1 MSTIPA
7 SAIVNVN
14 PQVLS
19 AAGSALNLSALILT
33 TSTRVPI
40 GSILSFPT
48 DTAVNAYFGD
58 GAVEDIIADDYFLGF
73 DNSNAKPGA
82 ILFAQYNPTAV
93 PGYIRSGS
101 LSAMTLTQ
109 LQALTGTLTLTVN
122 GVAVTSG
129 TINLSGATSF
139 SNAATLITTGF
150 GYFDAVT
157 SNATTIAAGTATN
170 STAASI
176 TGNILTVGAVVTGA
190 FVVGGVLSGTGVTTG
205 TAIVKQL
212 TGTPGGVG
220 TYQVSAIQ
228 NVATTTITQS
238 YGLMTVAAV
247 ASGTLAVGQ
256 VISGGTTAVGSTIT
270 AQASGTAGGAGT
282 YVISGGAQTVSA
294 AVISAGPLI
303 CTFDSILS
311 SFVITGGTP
320 GTVSTMSYAT
330 GTLSASLF
338 LTQVTG
344 ATLSQGAA
352 ASTPAATMNAII
364 AQVQNWATF
373 MTAQDPDLGYGN
385 TQKQAFAAWVN
396 SQNNRYA
403 YVAWDTDITPTT
415 SATATSSL
423 GNILAAA
430 NSSGTIPMYA
440 PDYNLAAAMCGA
452 IASIDF
458 TQTNGRATLAF
469 KSQSGQVPSVT
480 TQLAAS
486 NLIANGY
493 NYYGAYATATQP
505 FNFFYPG
512 SVTGAFKWID
522 SYVNQIWMNAG
533 LQSDV
538 MNYLKSAYSV
548 PYNAA
553 GYDGIRA
560 ACMNTIN
567 AAVNFGAIRAGVPLS
582 AAQIAQVNAAAGTPI
597 DQVLSS
603 QGWYL
608 QIVPATAATRSA
620 RTSPPINFW
629 YMDGGSIHQ
638 ISLASIEVQ

>member
-1 MSTIPA
+1 MTIPA
-7 SAIVNVN
+7 SALVSVN

-19 AAGSALNLSALILT
+19 AAGSALNLSGLVLT
-33 TSTRVPI
+33 TNTRVPI
-40 GSILSFPT
+40 GSVLSFPT
-48 DTAVNAYFGD
+48 DVAVNAYFGD
-58 GAVEDIIADDYFLGF
+58 GSAEDIIADDYFLGF

-82 ILFAQYNPTAV
+82 ILFAQYNPTIV
-93 PGYIRSGS
+93 PGYIRSAS
-101 LSAMTLTQ
+101 LSAMTLAQ

-122 GVAVTSG
+122 GVPVTSG

-139 SNAATLITTGF
+139 SNAATLITTGL

-157 SNATTIAAGTATN
+157 SNASTIAAGAATN

-176 TGNILTVGAVVTGA
+176 TGNILTVGAVVTGT

-205 TAIVKQL
+205 TSIVKQL
-212 TGTPGGVG
+212 SGTTGGVG

-228 NVATTTITQS
+228 NVASTTITQS
-238 YGLMTVAAV
+238 YGLMTVAAM

-270 AQASGTAGGAGT
+270 AQATGTPGGAGT

-294 AVISAGPLI
+294 AVISAGPLV

-311 SFVITGGTP
+311 AFVITGGTP
-320 GTVSTMSYAT
+320 GAVSTMSYAT
-330 GTLSASLF
+330 GTLSASLL

-385 TQKQAFAAWVN
+385 IQKQAFAVWVN

-403 YVAWDTDITPTT
+403 YVAWDTDITPTQST
-415 SATATSSL
+415 NATTSL

-430 NSSGTIPMYA
+430 NSSGTIPVYA
-440 PDYNLAAAMCGA
+440 PDYNLAAFVIGT

-458 TQTNGRATLAF
+458 TQTNGRVTLAGRT
-469 KSQSGQVPSVT
+469 QSGQVASVT
-480 TQLAAS
+480 NQLAAS
-486 NLIANGY
+486 NLTANSY
-493 NYYGAYATATQP
+493 NFYGAYATATQA
-505 FNFFYPG
+505 FTQLQTG
-512 SVTGAFKWID
+512 LITGAFKWID
-522 SYVNQIWMNAG
+522 SYVNQIWMNAS

-548 PYNAA
+548 PYNSA
-553 GYDGIRA
+553 GYGGIRA

-567 AAVNFGAIRAGVPLS
+567 AALNFGAIRAGVPLS

-603 QGWYL
+603 QGWFL
-608 QIVPATAATRSA
+608 QIVPATAATRAA

-629 YMDGGSIHQ
+629 YMDGGSIQQ
-638 ISLASIEVQ
+638 ISLSSIEVQ